1 MAPSKK
7 VYVLYRRGKWEGEY
21 WASNIHYTDLVASDH
36 IFERQVY

>member
-1 MAPSKK
+1 MAPGKK

-21 WASNIHYTDLVASDH
+21 WASNIHYYLVASDH